1 MIKNKTGQ
9 RHWTT
14 ANKQE
19 DKTEL
24 KHSEILMSLERG

>member
-24 KHSEILMSLERG
+24 KHSKILVES